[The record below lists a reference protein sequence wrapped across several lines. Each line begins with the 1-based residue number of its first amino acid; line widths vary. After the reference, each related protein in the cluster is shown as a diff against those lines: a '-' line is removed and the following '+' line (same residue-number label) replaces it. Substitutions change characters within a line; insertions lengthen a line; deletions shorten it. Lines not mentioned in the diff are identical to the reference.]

1 MSHLKREKASVG
13 ECISSL
19 NVIKQRVDD
28 IFHSMYFE
36 RIRIPS
42 YVSGDADEALGKL
55 KQTIDADTVENAKI
69 NEQINELAAKAEPE
83 LQKAFSKLR
92 FIHDTF
98 DLRRNAA
105 ALKR

>member
-1 MSHLKREKASVG
+1 MYFVPERD
-13 ECISSL
+13 
-19 NVIKQRVDD
+19 KQRVDD

-42 YVSGDADEALGKL
+42 YVSGDADEALEKL

-105 ALKR
+105 ALNDKFYRKGKRPL